1 MGEWGIHNYRPQW
14 TDSAADLVRSM
25 QQISTAN
32 MQIRSIWS
40 LWDEEEDEWFND
52 APIVICTDEQQIE
65 FCATELDK
73 FSCSIE
79 TIDLTRSVHWCGDED
94 PDVLP
99 LKWVQQRNVEFA
111 DLVGKKIAEIVIIES
126 GIDRELQSS
135 LAMGGGILAGI
146 ALKFDR
152 DRLEIT
158 NGLDCNLLTRISLN

>member
-1 MGEWGIHNYRPQW
+1 MGEWGIRNYQPQW
-14 TDSAADLVRSM
+14 TNSATDLVQSM

-52 APIVICTDEQQIE
+52 APIVICTQEQQLE
-65 FCATELDK
+65 FCATQLDL
-73 FSCSIE
+73 FSCSID
-79 TIDLTRSVHWCGDED
+79 TIDLTLPVYWCDEED

-99 LKWVQQRNVEFA
+99 FKWVQQRNVEFA
-111 DLVGKKIAEIVIIES
+111 DLVGKKIVEIVIIES
-126 GIDRELQSS
+126 GIDRDLQSV
-135 LAMGGGILAGI
+135 LTLGGGILSGI

-158 NGLDCNLLTRISLN
+158 NGLDCNSLTRIPLD